1 MNLNWPPN
9 NPDLVCECSHQL
21 RGHSVSFYQDMQ
33 VIWRNVQAD
42 DIRMIPSSEPYEK
55 WSCTYCD
62 CKEMKISNLRYLE
75 QKYDESKSTI

>member
-1 MNLNWPPN
+1 
-9 NPDLVCECSHQL
+9 
-21 RGHSVSFYQDMQ
+21 MQ